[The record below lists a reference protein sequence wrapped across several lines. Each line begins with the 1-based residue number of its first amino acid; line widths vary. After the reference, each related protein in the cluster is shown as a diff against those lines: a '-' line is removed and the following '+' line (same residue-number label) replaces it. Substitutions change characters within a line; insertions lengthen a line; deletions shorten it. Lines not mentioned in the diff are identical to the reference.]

1 MPDNK
6 TFKCKVLTA
15 QESCLDGDALSSV
28 FPAKDGLMGVLA
40 HRAPMLVALGS
51 GTLTVQLADRRGVYH
66 ISGGL
71 AHMADNVL
79 TIIAQRC
86 IPA

>member
-6 TFKCKVLTA
+6 TFKCKVLTT
-15 QESCLDGDALSSV
+15 QESLLDGEALSAV
-28 FPAKDGLMGVLA
+28 FPATDGLMGVLA

-51 GTLTVQLADRRGVYH
+51 GVLTVQLGDRRGVFN

-79 TIIAQRC
+79 TIITERC